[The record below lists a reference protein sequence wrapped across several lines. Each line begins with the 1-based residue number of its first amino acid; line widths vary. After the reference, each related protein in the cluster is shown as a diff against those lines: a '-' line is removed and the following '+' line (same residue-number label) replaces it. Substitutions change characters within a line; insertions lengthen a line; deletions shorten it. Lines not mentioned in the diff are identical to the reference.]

1 MNHRIL
7 GYFSPKCPT
16 HCCGCYRAL
25 SRSDV
30 LLGSLHYCG
39 RQLPLYEPFSL
50 SLTYSRRQV
59 RSPHRMIILG
69 AVSLFLYGASAFDS
83 IRDDDLSTFVTVS
96 AGPRAGLVI
105 RCSRIGQLPNHRAIK
120 WNITYHDR
128 SSVAPGYWF
137 VAPYF
142 AAESEPATTRWI
154 PSQIG
159 PHIFDQ
165 DGVCKVIHS
174 RLSDFY

>member
-1 MNHRIL
+1 MSHTLLWLLPRSL
-7 GYFSPKCPT
+7 SFRCPLRELT
-16 HCCGCYRAL
+16 
-25 SRSDV
+25 
-30 LLGSLHYCG
+30 LLWSAVATL
-39 RQLPLYEPFSL
+39 RTFLSL

-59 RSPHRMIILG
+59 CSPHRMIILG
-69 AVSLFLYGASAFDS
+69 AVSLFLYGASASES

-96 AGPRAGLVI
+96 AGPHAGLVI

>member
-1 MNHRIL
+1 M
-7 GYFSPKCPT
+7 
-16 HCCGCYRAL
+16 
-25 SRSDV
+25 V
-30 LLGSLHYCG
+30 GSCHFTKL
-39 RQLPLYEPFSL
+39 SL
-50 SLTYSRRQV
+50 SLSVAYSRRQV
-59 RSPHRMIILG
+59 CSPHRMIILG
-69 AVSLFLYGASAFDS
+69 AVSLFLYGASAFEA
-83 IRDDDLSTFVTVS
+83 IRDDDLFTFVTVS

-105 RCSRIGQLPNHRAIK
+105 CCSRIGQLPNHRAIK

-142 AAESEPATTRWI
+142 VAESEPATNRWI